1 MHPISSVDA
10 LVALL
15 AGAGSGSGTDGD
27 AGGGGGG
34 EALDQLAHALQCA
47 DVLAARHP
55 EDPGLLVAG
64 LVHDVGHLLDPGDD
78 AGHGRLGAAAVQDL
92 LGTRVARLVELH
104 VPAKRY
110 LVATEPSYA
119 ERLSPVSTITL
130 ARQGGAM
137 TPDEV
142 AALRDDPD
150 LPAALAL
157 RIADEAAKE
166 PGRVV
171 PGLDRWR
178 PVLDEVARAATA

>member
-1 MHPISSVDA
+1 MTPISSVDA
-10 LVALL
+10 LAALL
-15 AGAGSGSGTDGD
+15 VRARSDHD
-27 AGGGGGG
+27 VCGGG

-55 EDPGLLVAG
+55 DDPELQVAG
-64 LVHDVGHLLDPGDD
+64 LVHDIGHLLDPGDD
-78 AGHGRLGAAAVQDL
+78 AGHGRVGAAAVRDL
-92 LGTRVARLVELH
+92 LGARVARLVELH

-110 LVATEPSYA
+110 LVATDPSYA
-119 ERLSPVSTITL
+119 SRLSPVSTTTL

-137 TPDEV
+137 SPEEV
-142 AALRDDPD
+142 AALRSDPH

-178 PVLDEVARAATA
+178 PVLDEVSRAASA